1 MRKYLSEDQ
10 HEFVIYVKWE
20 RQSLQVFIAVRASLY
35 FKEIGGS
42 SLSNWLIVKNNI
54 INSFDSF
61 FYSLCQY
68 NRLEEPVE

>member
-10 HEFVIYVKWE
+10 HEVVIYVKRE

-42 SLSNWLIVKNNI
+42 SFVNGNFQINKLLRI
-54 INSFDSF
+54 I
-61 FYSLCQY
+61 
-68 NRLEEPVE
+68 